1 MTLIAEVE
9 EELAAVRLDALLGLG
24 EVNADRLAKLQEFYV
39 AKGFIQK
46 ATPVDELYTN
56 AFIK

>member
-1 MTLIAEVE
+1 MARLRHFAVCVKD
-9 EELAAVRLDALLGLG
+9 LDKAA
-24 EVNADRLAKLQEFYV
+24 EFYV

-46 ATPVDELYTN
+46 ATPVEELYSN